1 MSKTFLLLSILF
13 FMNTSNF
20 VIFDF
25 NSNANISQWRVVDD
39 VVMGGRSKGDFKL
52 NKEGNGEFYGHVST
66 DNNGGFSLLRYRFS
80 SIELK
85 DFKKIVIKLKG
96 DGKKYQF
103 RVKDN
108 VSNYY
113 SFVSTFKTN
122 GTWQTIT
129 IVLSDMYPA
138 FRGRNLNMDNFSS
151 ETIEE
156 LAFLIGNKKKEHF
169 KLEIDKIYLE

>member
-25 NSNANISQWRVVDD
+25 NYNANISQWRVVDD
-39 VVMGGRSKGDFKL
+39 VVMGGRSKGDFKV
-52 NKEGNGEFYGHVST
+52 NNEGNGEFYGHVST

-80 SIELK
+80 SIEIK

-103 RVKDN
+103 RVKDH

-113 SFVSTFKTN
+113 SFVSIFKTT

-129 IVLSDMYPA
+129 IALSDMYPA

-156 LAFLIGNKKKEHF
+156 LAFLIGNKKKEYF

>member
-80 SIELK
+80 SIEIK
-85 DFKKIVIKLKG
+85 DFKKIVIKLK
-96 DGKKYQF
+96 
-103 RVKDN
+103 
-108 VSNYY
+108 
-113 SFVSTFKTN
+113 
-122 GTWQTIT
+122 I
-129 IVLSDMYPA
+129 L
-138 FRGRNLNMDNFSS
+138 
-151 ETIEE
+151 
-156 LAFLIGNKKKEHF
+156 
-169 KLEIDKIYLE
+169 